1 MLSLSVALS
10 AFLVAQS
17 GPLEVTNVRPTVGPL
32 GPPVSK
38 AVREQ
43 GRLPGDQAWF
53 AFEVKNAKTDAKGK
67 AKIGLSYEVTDSDGQ
82 PIFKE
87 GPVVGEL
94 FDFLGSGSFPG
105 TMNLDVPLDSKP
117 GIYNVKL
124 TITDL
129 EAKKDAVFEAKG
141 KVREPEFGIVRVGV
155 YGDPLGRVPSPAVG
169 VVGQNLFIRFAAIH
183 FGKAEKKSHVEATL
197 KVLDSEGKNVLVYG
211 QTRKLS
217 GGIVPDSPYAPGDF
231 GLTLNR
237 VGEFTVEIHAE
248 DKVAN
253 KTTKTSFPLRVV
265 AP

>member
-1 MLSLSVALS
+1 MLSLTVALS

-38 AVREQ
+38 ADREQ

-53 AFEVKNAKTDAKGK
+53 AFEVKNAKTDAQGK

-82 PIFKE
+82 PVFKE
-87 GPVVGEL
+87 GPVMGEL
-94 FDFLGSGSFPG
+94 IDFLSSGSFPG
-105 TMNLDVPLDSKP
+105 TMQLEVPLDSKP
-117 GIYNVKL
+117 GVYDVKL

-129 EAKKDAVFEAKG
+129 EAKKDAVFQAKG
-141 KVREPEFGIVRVGV
+141 KVREAEFGIVRVGV

-197 KVLDSEGKNVLVYG
+197 KVLDSDGKNILIHG
-211 QTRKLS
+211 QTKKLE
-217 GGIVPDSPYAPGDF
+217 GGIVPDSPWVPGDF

-248 DKVAN
+248 DKV
-253 KTTKTSFPLRVV
+253 TKKSATKSFPLRVV